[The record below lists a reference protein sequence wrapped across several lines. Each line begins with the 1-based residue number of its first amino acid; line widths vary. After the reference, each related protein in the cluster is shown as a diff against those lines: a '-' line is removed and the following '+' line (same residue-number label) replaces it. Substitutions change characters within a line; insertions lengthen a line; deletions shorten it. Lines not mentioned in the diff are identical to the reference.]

1 MFNEVHSIHGHTLLL
16 ITKPSLQATAL
27 LQHLK
32 QSLAITGKLHNIQ
45 RSLDDISSGSIILL
59 DMMEADKKLIHYWQ
73 DTLSRKNNNI
83 KILLLNTP
91 EDYPYRDIENW
102 PHING
107 VFYSMEDQE
116 RVVNG
121 LQGVLRGECYF
132 TQKLASYLIT
142 HSGNYRYNSTES
154 ALLTHREKEILNK
167 LRIGASNNEIAR
179 SLFISENTVKTHL
192 YNLFKK
198 IAVKN
203 RTQAVSGQTIT
214 SGDKAMKRYLRWIVA
229 AEFLFAAGNL
239 HAVEVEVPGLLT
251 DHTVSSIG
259 HDFYRAFSD
268 KWESDYTGNLTINER
283 PSARWGSWI
292 TITVNQDVIFQTFLF
307 PLKRDFEK
315 TVVFALIQTEEALN
329 RRQINQALLSTGDLA
344 HDEF

>member
-1 MFNEVHSIHGHTLLL
+1 
-16 ITKPSLQATAL
+16 
-27 LQHLK
+27 
-32 QSLAITGKLHNIQ
+32 
-45 RSLDDISSGSIILL
+45 
-59 DMMEADKKLIHYWQ
+59 
-73 DTLSRKNNNI
+73 
-83 KILLLNTP
+83 
-91 EDYPYRDIENW
+91 
-102 PHING
+102 
-107 VFYSMEDQE
+107 
-116 RVVNG
+116 
-121 LQGVLRGECYF
+121 
-132 TQKLASYLIT
+132 
-142 HSGNYRYNSTES
+142 
-154 ALLTHREKEILNK
+154 
-167 LRIGASNNEIAR
+167 
-179 SLFISENTVKTHL
+179 
-192 YNLFKK
+192 
-198 IAVKN
+198 
-203 RTQAVSGQTIT
+203 
-214 SGDKAMKRYLRWIVA
+214 MKRYLRWIVA

-344 HDEF
+344 HDEFLIKNCSEAAMRVKHAVVLLMLISPLSWAGTMTFQFRNPNFGGNPNNGAFLLNSAQAQNSYKDPSYNDDFGIETPSALDNFTQAIQSQILGGLLSNINTGKPGRMVTNDYIVDIANRDGQLQLNVTDRKTGQTSTIQVSGLQNNSTDF